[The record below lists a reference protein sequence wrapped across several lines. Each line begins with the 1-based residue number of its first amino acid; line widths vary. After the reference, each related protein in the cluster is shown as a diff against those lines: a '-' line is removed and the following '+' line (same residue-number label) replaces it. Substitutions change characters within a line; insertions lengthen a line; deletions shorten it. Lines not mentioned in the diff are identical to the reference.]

1 MRKKLDSLLLK
12 PWSSD
17 CPLQQPTRN
26 LIESGITIFIYLLY
40 IVSYCLWNT
49 RSRRAGPLV
58 HDTDTAGN
66 NYKSDHQYLLHAW
79 TCKSQVNLSVFIGSA
94 SAQAL
99 PASSLLLQE
108 VDAINSSLG
117 TPSLDLNIESKVFLA
132 FSQCFE
138 H

>member
-79 TCKSQVNLSVFIGSA
+79 TCKSRGNCLFSL
-94 SAQAL
+94 AL